1 MLKNNFVIRF
11 MMLVVFLYCL
21 VRVAQAEEGLEQV
34 AISEASFASRMD
46 SPKLNRISR
55 RRVIA
60 KAGPNFSG
68 FWGGRYIKVSETC
81 ATTISSFQFRHA
93 LNQAGAGAALVTNH
107 DGSFSGRSR
116 DRGRRLEFAKS
127 IRGRNGLQCAI
138 AVIYKDLA
146 KNQRSVGTGYAVV
159 CDNGCRSLFG
169 GNALR

>member
-1 MLKNNFVIRF
+1 MGRNFMLKNNFVIRF

-68 FWGGRYIKVSETC
+68 FWGGEVHKSKRNLCNDNIVLSISPRAQPGWRRSGVSYQ
-81 ATTISSFQFRHA
+81 S
-93 LNQAGAGAALVTNH
+93 
-107 DGSFSGRSR
+107 
-116 DRGRRLEFAKS
+116 
-127 IRGRNGLQCAI
+127 
-138 AVIYKDLA
+138 
-146 KNQRSVGTGYAVV
+146 
-159 CDNGCRSLFG
+159 
-169 GNALR
+169 